1 MSGEEGKR
9 ILAVDDDIS
18 ILRRVRE
25 SLMSLLKREVDTL
38 KW

>member
-9 ILAVDDDIS
+9 ILAVDDGIS